1 VEESRAKNDAPKE
14 TMMPQPERREAL
26 PDPPVPAG
34 LAVPE
39 ASRLWVDVL
48 GAQPLEVSRSEV
60 EALAAQTHTA
70 HGVCEDGWMVPAPQ
84 WEGVAVAALLGDAG
98 VQPPRVCSRCM
109 QAT

>member
-1 VEESRAKNDAPKE
+1 
-14 TMMPQPERREAL
+14 M
-26 PDPPVPAG
+26 PAG

-48 GAQPLEVSRSEV
+48 GAQPLEVSRSEG

-84 WEGVAVAALLGDAG
+84 WKAS
-98 VQPPRVCSRCM
+98 PSRPSSGRWRTLRAFARGG